1 MVSRQDSTART
12 TLITAIDGGADTA
25 RAVACVVVI
34 HGERLGRRADIDR
47 RRVMVGRADD
57 ADFCIPHKSVSR
69 KHCVFWRDGDTYH
82 VRDLGATNPVRVNDI
97 AVGEARLKDGDHI
110 AIGEC
115 ILKFISPES
124 VEARYHAEM
133 QQLATNDALTELPNR
148 RHFTEA
154 VEKELTRSQRLSLPL
169 AMCIVDIDFFKRIN
183 DEYGH
188 IAGDEALRQLALV
201 LRGFV
206 RTEDIAA
213 RIGGE
218 EFAVVLPEFTAEE
231 AVERFAEPLRQAIEK
246 VTFTIDGAVR
256 QLTVSIGVA
265 GMCPARVT
273 RSKLMQAAD
282 AALYRAKEEGRNR
295 VLIEPMPVDAPAP

>member
-1 MVSRQDSTART
+1 MAIKQDSTART
-12 TLITAIDGGADTA
+12 TLITAIEGGEDSL
-25 RAVACVVVI
+25 RAPACVVVI

-47 RRVMVGRADD
+47 RKVMVGRSDD
-57 ADFCIPHKSVSR
+57 ADFCIPHRSVSR

-97 AVGEARLKDGDHI
+97 AVHEAALEDGDQI
-110 AIGEC
+110 AVGEC
-115 ILKFISPES
+115 ILKFISPQS
-124 VEARYHAEM
+124 IEARYHAEM

-148 RHFTEA
+148 RHFVEA
-154 VEKELTRSQRLSLPL
+154 CDKELMRSQRLGLPL

-206 RTEDIAA
+206 RPGDIAA

-218 EFAVVLPEFTAEE
+218 EFAVVLPETAAEE
-231 AVERFAEPLRQAIEK
+231 AVARFGEPLRIAIEQS
-246 VTFTIDGAVR
+246 TFTLDGEVR
-256 QLTVSIGVA
+256 QLTVSIGIS
-265 GMCPARVT
+265 GLCPGRET

-282 AALYRAKEEGRNR
+282 AALYRAKNEGRNR
-295 VLIEPMPVDAPAP
+295 VLVEAIPVAGKQ